1 MVLVCGARF
10 CRTRMHLMHDLEAN
24 CLRTVKRPSRE
35 SGSPKYPNEKC
46 TIFKMRTYPG
56 PDRYTQV
63 RPRRCTQ
70 AHAGTRRGCTSA
82 LSHPIPGYPCQLF
95 CLSTVAISIGLSLFF
110 SGLNTSAQDSQSLLP
125 GSPLCCG
132 HADQMWQ
139 MLRGDGFD
147 GPWPISFISF
157 LRL

>member
-1 MVLVCGARF
+1 
-10 CRTRMHLMHDLEAN
+10 MHDLEAN

-82 LSHPIPGYPCQLF
+82 LSHPVPGYPCQLF

-110 SGLNTSAQDSQSLLP
+110 PKYGAQRNKGFSP
-125 GSPLCCG
+125 GYENRWAVPPKYRKVSRQKLVAS
-132 HADQMWQ
+132 H
-139 MLRGDGFD
+139 
-147 GPWPISFISF
+147 SF
-157 LRL
+157 LKPRPNLIQLLSVSYLGSTLV